1 MTGYKEVS
9 LISKK
14 KVETSTLMNFQ
25 GWSNITKLLVLS
37 CIESFTGWSDITQLF
52 VLPSI
57 ESSQAAAM
65 LYSCFGCNYYIGR
78 VVSDVYC
85 FAFRDTVSVR
95 FVDVS

>member
-1 MTGYKEVS
+1 MKNGVGLLTLDIMIKNTEGKKS
-9 LISKK
+9 LS
-14 KVETSTLMNFQ
+14 
-25 GWSNITKLLVLS
+25 VLP
-37 CIESFTGWSDITQLF
+37 GWSDITQLV

-57 ESSQAAAM
+57 EGSQAAAM

-95 FVDVS
+95 FVGCFLK